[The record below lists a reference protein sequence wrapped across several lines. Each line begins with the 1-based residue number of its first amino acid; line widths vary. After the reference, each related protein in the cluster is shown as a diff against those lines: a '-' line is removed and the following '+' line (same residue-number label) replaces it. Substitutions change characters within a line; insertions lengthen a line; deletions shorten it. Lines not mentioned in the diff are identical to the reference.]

1 MTEEQQPQEAKK
13 VSVEVCDSIEKLP
26 LDERMVKA
34 FEKIAE
40 QTFLNIQKRD
50 YRATVVHR
58 EEKGEVP
65 DAISTFVTIDED
77 KKDQLDNPTELDVK
91 GTITPFE
98 AMQFKDVNYAMALAK
113 LKNWAYFEETVD
125 VYEDGRNVTKM
136 VKVPVNLA
144 QIDMLS
150 KKWLN
155 LSVFGNQSSKHI
167 KALRAG
173 SGMPIQDGLEQKAAG
188 WFGWKRERVAKEE
201 LKDAYGDKQ

>member
-1 MTEEQQPQEAKK
+1 MTEEQSQEAKK
-13 VSVEVCDSIEKLP
+13 VSVELCEPVEKLP

-98 AMQFKDVNYAMALAK
+98 AMQFKDVNYAMALSK
-113 LKNWAYFEETVD
+113 LKNWAYFEEV
-125 VYEDGRNVTKM
+125 VEKLDGTKEA

-173 SGMPIQDGLEQKAAG
+173 AGMPIDEGIGQKAAG

-201 LKDAYGDKQ
+201 LKEAYGDK